1 MGVPVRVFG
10 KFIIVVGCFVIS
22 LIQSPYLASQTIP
35 PITGRVVDAVTARP
49 IQGISLTLQISTYA
63 GLSVHTEVKSVA
75 SSDASGKFSLPGAK
89 HPSGKETLGAPN
101 GTEIPFDEFRA
112 YWLTANEGFEA
123 TGQEQGSAEA
133 EILFN
138 PLLDPKWPVP
148 NKRYFPLTITFPPL
162 TIDPRFEE
170 CGRVWFAS
178 CIHIDAWS
186 NITIPLVPVLNDPQG
201 CNSITESFLRERCR
215 QLNTY
220 HAAFLHR
227 ASYEDMKIGKRLC
240 EDLGQHGWI
249 RDSCLSQLE
258 LHSETRAAEALPVP
272 EGMFPD
278 SIAGLL
284 IQGKHC
290 GPRLKFSGRV
300 MCGAAYGNEAKVAV
314 TPIATVQIEEFPEEE
329 PSTKP
334 PPWNPS
340 FTDHNEAKITEESLG
355 DGKVL
360 RYKGPQFNSFYWH
373 SGNRH
378 VEVFFYQPIPQQEQ
392 LVSYYLK
399 KLPSNFQ

>member
-1 MGVPVRVFG
+1 MPLRVFG
-10 KFIIVVGCFVIS
+10 RFIVVCCFAIS
-22 LIQSPYLASQTIP
+22 LVQSPDLASQTIP
-35 PITGRVVDAVTARP
+35 TITGWVVDAVTGKP
-49 IQGISLTLQISTYA
+49 IQGISLTLQISTYE
-63 GLSVHTEVKSVA
+63 GFSVHTAVKSVG
-75 SSDASGKFSLPGAK
+75 SSDSSGRFSLPRANHTVKVFIPGPNGAK
-89 HPSGKETLGAPN
+89 FPLD
-101 GTEIPFDEFRA
+101 EIRA

-162 TIDPRFEE
+162 TINPKVEE
-170 CGRVWFAS
+170 CGRVWAAACMHVDS
-178 CIHIDAWS
+178 WS
-186 NITIPLVPVLNDPQG
+186 DVTISLVPVLDSPEG
-201 CNSITESFLRERCR
+201 CNSITESSLRERCR

-240 EDLGQHGWI
+240 EDLGHGWI
-249 RDSCLSQLE
+249 RDSCLDQLA
-258 LHSETRAAEALPVP
+258 LHSESQATEALPVP

-278 SIAGLL
+278 SIAGLAM
-284 IQGKHC
+284 QGKHC

-300 MCGAAYGNEAKVAV
+300 MCGAAYGSETKVAAAQV
-314 TPIATVQIEEFPEEE
+314 AAAHVATVQIEEFPEEE

-340 FTDHNEAKITEESLG
+340 YTDHNEAKITEEPLAG
-355 DGKVL
+355 GKVL
-360 RYKGPQFNSFYWH
+360 RYHGPQFNSFYWH
-373 SGNRH
+373 SGDRH
-378 VEVFFYQPIPQQEQ
+378 VEVFFYQLIPQEEQ
-392 LVSYYLK
+392 IVSYYLK
-399 KLPSNFQ
+399 KFPSNFQ